1 MAFLANHLSFF
12 LLITLLSSLQIH
24 ARDNKFFNKISTNN
38 NGHEKETKEVTPNKE
53 QEPNFIPEN
62 ENGYGVYDES
72 GQLSPST
79 TTPMNNLLNSKYL
92 PKNYNPVAYVTVP
105 QDNPNNNNDDNNN
118 NNYNQ
123 YYNGDTTY
131 GNVTDN
137 NNNNYN
143 QYYSGDNTYDNGDNN
158 NQYYSGDN
166 TYNNNNNN
174 HYHNGGSDYYNNNNY
189 PGKNVGNSYYND
201 QEQSYPLDYN
211 HYNVGNGQGVQKQR
225 MSDTRVLENGKYSY
239 DVNTEKY
246 VRDPHEN
253 SREFANS
260 YADNELSNY
269 NNVNF
274 VKYENEEEFQP
285 EGDMP

>member
-24 ARDNKFFNKISTNN
+24 ARDNKFFNKISTTN
-38 NGHEKETKEVTPNKE
+38 NGREKETKEGTPNKE

-62 ENGYGVYDES
+62 ENGYGVYDHES

-79 TTPMNNLLNSKYL
+79 TNPTNNIPNSKYL
-92 PKNYNPVAYVTVP
+92 PKNYNPVAYVIVP

-123 YYNGDTTY
+123 YC
-131 GNVTDN
+131 
-137 NNNNYN
+137 
-143 QYYSGDNTYDNGDNN
+143 SGDHNTYDNEDNN
-158 NQYYSGDN
+158 NQYYSGGS
-166 TYNNNNNN
+166 TYNHNQ
-174 HYHNGGSDYYNNNNY
+174 YHNGGSNYNYNNNY
-189 PGKNVGNSYYND
+189 PGNSVGNSYYND

-211 HYNVGNGQGVQKQR
+211 HYDGDNGHRVQQQR
-225 MSDTRVLENGKYSY
+225 MSDTRFLENGKYSY
-239 DVNTEKY
+239 EVNTEKY
-246 VRDPHEN
+246 VRDPYEN